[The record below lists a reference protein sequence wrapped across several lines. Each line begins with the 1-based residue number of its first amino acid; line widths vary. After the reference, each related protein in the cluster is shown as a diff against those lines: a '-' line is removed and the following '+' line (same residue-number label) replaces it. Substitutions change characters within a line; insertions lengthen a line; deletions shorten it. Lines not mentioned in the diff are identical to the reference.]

1 MVSLSNHLHA
11 LGDLG
16 FLVHVLNEASE
27 MESMKTLI
35 AVVRVSVS
43 LIASLSTY
51 FGRLLACHLAN
62 MISTKVSSH
71 DSLLSSWKRKDD
83 SADGGSGENEDFQV
97 MG

>member
-1 MVSLSNHLHA
+1 
-11 LGDLG
+11 
-16 FLVHVLNEASE
+16 
-27 MESMKTLI
+27 MESMKMLI

-51 FGRLLACHLAN
+51 RGRLLVLHLEY
-62 MISTKVSSH
+62 MMPTKASSH